1 MNIQRGMAK
10 SSSTECLH
18 QELVRGSE
26 ECSLSEAKF
35 KLVGKIVVDCGS
47 PLHIKQLSKVAKGEL
62 LIVIEANG
70 MWTAR
75 KVLTSSKVL
84 GLPVVY
90 GSGAEV
96 KLAVMSRDELVVYD
110 RNGLGYFYYESGTE
124 SYSRQNVDL
133 YPDFKCIG
141 IGYVD
146 GHLIC
151 VFNNEKLIFKV
162 IKGKLYGRNTE
173 TCVPTGIDLN
183 VYNGKMYVSAVK
195 EKGVGV
201 VYVSG
206 PAIFRFNQITKLSLD
221 GQVLAVYNDWRYYG
235 RDAPLIAASGDGHLF
250 VGFHDCIQII
260 APEMDRAVTVLDS
273 KDGISTPVAMC
284 YCSEEKQL
292 YVCNHD
298 SKEIMV
304 FGEN

>member
-1 MNIQRGMAK
+1 MAK
-10 SSSTECLH
+10 SSSAEYLH
-18 QELVRGSE
+18 EELGRGSE
-26 ECSLSEAKF
+26 ESSLLEAKF
-35 KLVGKIVVDCGS
+35 KLVGKIVVDWGS
-47 PLHIKQLSKVAKGEL
+47 PFHIKQLSKVAKGDL
-62 LIVIEANG
+62 LIVIKANNICTVG
-70 MWTAR
+70 

-84 GLPVVY
+84 GLSGVY
-90 GSGAEV
+90 VSGAKME
-96 KLAVMSRDELVVYD
+96 LAVMSRDELVVYD
-110 RNGLGYFYYESGTE
+110 SNSFNYFYYESGTK
-124 SYSRQNVDL
+124 SYSRQILDL
-133 YPDFKCIG
+133 YHGFNCTG

-151 VFNNEKLIFKV
+151 VCNNEQIVIKV
-162 IKGKLYGRNTE
+162 IKGKLYGRSTN
-173 TCVPTGIDLN
+173 TCVLTGIYPNMYD
-183 VYNGKMYVSAVK
+183 GKLYVSAVK
-195 EKGVGV
+195 EKSVGV

-206 PAIFRFNQITKLSLD
+206 PATFRSNQITKLSLD
-221 GQVLAVYNDWRYYG
+221 GQVLAVYNEWRYCG